1 MVSGVQWRDGAYVEF
16 SKSLTRLENTIE
28 PMADKVSGIHGKLNG
43 DLDVKIAEIHDLMR
57 SIAVD
62 DAPQPRRE
70 SLALPEFWSQDIKQR
85 GISFSNNSSFN
96 PNHIDLDQY
105 NFPPTPG
112 ARSPVLQPNEF
123 SPRSSKASSREG
135 TGRDTDGRPLL
146 PSLSPMLP
154 GSEVSLRSSK
164 EGSSRDLVGWRG
176 SNAGEPSSRFP
187 SGSLSPVL
195 RGSEF
200 PSRSS
205 KENTGRETEAM
216 WGNNPAERP
225 RRSSGSE
232 PSSRYENDWRAN
244 APAKS
249 DMQRLRSKNPYVNV
263 AAQNENI
270 QPSTSHTSPVPSF
283 AMSQATSAYAT
294 PATSHSPT
302 LSAFPGA
309 PSHSV
314 LQSTISYPAPL
325 APFSPVAAY
334 SPATSSDIP
343 QIPPRSAQR
352 PPPTAMPVYTQSRPA
367 NGIAPAQRASTA
379 TSSSYPL
386 SETSGRIS
394 QSSSYYDAAIMP
406 SMLPS
411 PVIPPF
417 PEAQPLHSS
426 ILITP
431 FPPVHENPTLEQ
443 GSSIRSATDE
453 QQDLFERELGQDSA
467 ILCEA

>member
-1 MVSGVQWRDGAYVEF
+1 
-16 SKSLTRLENTIE
+16 
-28 PMADKVSGIHGKLNG
+28 
-43 DLDVKIAEIHDLMR
+43 MR

-62 DAPQPRRE
+62 DAPQPRKE
-70 SLALPEFWSQDIKQR
+70 SLASPELWSQDTKQR
-85 GISFSNNSSFN
+85 GIAFSNISSFN
-96 PNHIDLDQY
+96 PDHIDLDQF

-123 SPRSSKASSREG
+123 SQQSSKASSGEG
-135 TGRDTDGRPLL
+135 TGRDTDGRPRL
-146 PSLSPMLP
+146 PSLSPMLS

-176 SNAGEPSSRFP
+176 SSAGERPSRLP

-200 PSRSS
+200 PPRSS
-205 KENTGRETEAM
+205 KENMGRETEAM
-216 WGNNPAERP
+216 WGSNPAERP
-225 RRSSGSE
+225 RMSSGSE
-232 PSSRYENDWRAN
+232 PSSRYEYDWRAN

-249 DMQRLRSKNPYVNV
+249 DMRRLRSKNPYVNV
-263 AAQNENI
+263 AAQNENT

-302 LSAFPGA
+302 FGAFPAA
-309 PSHSV
+309 PSHGV
-314 LQSTISYPAPL
+314 LQPTFSYPAPL
-325 APFSPVAAY
+325 APFSPPAAY

-352 PPPTAMPVYTQSRPA
+352 PPPTAVSLFTQSRPT
-367 NGIAPAQRASTA
+367 NGMAPAQRASTA
-379 TSSSYPL
+379 TSASYPL
-386 SETSGRIS
+386 SDTSGRIS
-394 QSSSYYDAAIMP
+394 QSSSYYDAAILP

-426 ILITP
+426 SLITP
-431 FPPVHENPTLEQ
+431 FPPVQENPTLEQ

-453 QQDLFERELGQDSA
+453 QQDLFERELSQDSA